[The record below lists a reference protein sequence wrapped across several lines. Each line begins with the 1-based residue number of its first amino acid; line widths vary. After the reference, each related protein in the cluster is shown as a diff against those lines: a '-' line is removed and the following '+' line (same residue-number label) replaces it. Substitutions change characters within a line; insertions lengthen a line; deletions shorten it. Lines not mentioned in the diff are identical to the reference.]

1 MMRQKKFT
9 ELTEW
14 QKLVRLVAKE
24 HPEYKSN
31 RQRVEEA
38 KRIWRSTRPVPSMK
52 RKRLPSDKYSPPP
65 PPNKFEARTEW
76 ERHYC
81 RVAEE
86 NPELVTT
93 KAKFKLAKQLWI
105 LEKASEADFQIFL
118 EKTFS

>member
-1 MMRQKKFT
+1 MRQKKFT

-81 RVAEE
+81 KVAEE